1 MSALMKRQPL
11 AERFVAD
18 EDAFIQDPTYQ
29 GRITKGSGN
38 DLEVAFPDG
47 SVAHCRAGDW
57 RVGLLL
63 ADRWE
68 RS

>member
-1 MSALMKRQPL
+1 MKRQPL

-18 EDAFIQDPTYQ
+18 EDAFIQDPTYQDPTYQ

-57 RVGLLL
+57 RVGPLL
-63 ADRWE
+63 AEDRM
-68 RS
+68 